1 MELRKK
7 LLKTKREK
15 KKKHT
20 TIVLVAKRKL
30 NSIENIISKALKE
43 IEISHEDFTTI
54 TNEERNCRKSKG
66 SSRMIK
72 SQRSNIDR
80 DKLIKDG
87 IRMEIDEIIKQNKR
101 INNNL

>member
-1 MELRKK
+1 
-7 LLKTKREK
+7 
-15 KKKHT
+15 
-20 TIVLVAKRKL
+20 
-30 NSIENIISKALKE
+30 
-43 IEISHEDFTTI
+43 
-54 TNEERNCRKSKG
+54 
-66 SSRMIK
+66 MIK